1 MLYNIALLHK
11 KVIMLPFMESN
22 ALHYFLHYFLSP
34 GLGLLICFLII
45 KKKKKNS
52 GPFTPKVKLISLRL
66 KEVPLYLTSN
76 CSQHGDRRGVSE

>member
-1 MLYNIALLHK
+1 MLYNIVLLHK

-45 KKKKKNS
+45 IKKKIFWSFHTKSEINKPQAEGS
-52 GPFTPKVKLISLRL
+52 ASVPHSRL
-66 KEVPLYLTSN
+66 FSAWGQER
-76 CSQHGDRRGVSE
+76 CQ